1 MSVNDVFFCTDWNN
15 FERQKETLIRCC
27 DDNPDL
33 LGLLE
38 FIDVLQDAIVSEEI
52 LSEST
57 IFPSLAEDKE
67 IYDVKS

>member
-1 MSVNDVFFCTDWNN
+1 MSVKDVFFCTDWNA
-15 FERQKETLIRCC
+15 FERQKKTLIRCC
-27 DDNPDL
+27 DGNPDL

-57 IFPSLAEDKE
+57 IFPSLAADKE
-67 IYDVKS
+67 IYGCK